1 MTNILIS
8 GVGGQG
14 TVLASKLIAAAAMRK
29 GLDVRTTETIGMAQR
44 GGSVVSHV
52 RIGRNIDSPLIPQKT
67 ADVIISFE
75 PAEAVRIINYL
86 SEDGLMVICDTALK
100 PFTSSLN
107 GDSYQAIDM
116 TDYLKKNVKKLVI
129 LNGERLSR
137 ECPNPRILNVA
148 LLGAAAESG
157 IFPFSADEMKDVLR
171 DLLPQRFLE
180 INLSAFEIG
189 RRMYNETRHA
199 GQNQEGY

>member
-1 MTNILIS
+1 MTNIIIS

-86 SEDGLMVICDTALK
+86 SEDGLMIVCDTALK

-107 GDSYQAIDM
+107 GDSYQASDM

-129 LNGERLSR
+129 LNGERISK
-137 ECPNPRILNVA
+137 ECSNPRTLNVA

-171 DLLPQRFLE
+171 DTLPQRLLE
-180 INLSAFEIG
+180 INLNAFEIG
-189 RRMYNETRHA
+189 RRMYNETRYA

>member
-1 MTNILIS
+1 MTNILIA

-14 TVLASKLIAAAAMRK
+14 TVLASKLIAAAAIRK

-52 RIGRNIDSPLIPQKT
+52 RIGCNINSPLIPQKS
-67 ADVIISFE
+67 AQAIIGFE

-86 SEDGLMVICDTALK
+86 SKDGLMIVCDTALK
-100 PFTSSLN
+100 PFTSSLS
-107 GDSYQAIDM
+107 GDTYKVSEM
-116 TDYLKKNVKKLVI
+116 TGYLKKNVKNLVI

-137 ECPNPRILNVA
+137 ECSDPRTLNVV
-148 LLGAAAESG
+148 LLGATAESS

-171 DLLPQRFLE
+171 DILPQRFIE
-180 INLSAFEIG
+180 INLNAFEIG
-189 RRMYNETRHA
+189 RRMYHETRNA